1 MRHSNGTFPYIQIST
16 IPELSAGVGGV
27 LGGGGVRHITF
38 HISTQISTHLQV
50 IVPLVEQREGEI
62 VVEKQAEGECFHSF
76 VE

>member
-27 LGGGGVRHITF
+27 LVGVRHITF
-38 HISTQISTHLQV
+38 HISTQVSTHLQV
-50 IVPLVEQREGEI
+50 IIPLVELREGEI